1 MQDSNP
7 LGALFKSSIFGK
19 ITPVNNGNNVPT
31 ISLQHSLQ
39 QQSKSV
45 KTNKSK
51 PTIYVPSSRN
61 ERPLY
66 AVYPNI
72 NNEAFTATMNCF
84 RVFVAKL
91 NDYRRDENILI
102 DNYNEEVKKIELN
115 SNQITLKKLFIKK
128 HKTLCATQY
137 NKEVAAFFD
146 THKFKLP
153 KKKLH
158 IVKYQTELV
167 FQQFLHE
174 YATQLKENTKVFKQL
189 GIEEKRPLKQLE
201 INSFKIVS
209 LQRNGV
215 KSIDVSKETIK
226 NHRRHLVEAG
236 VLFDYTFCGHKRGVK
251 CHINSEILTV
261 LDLKT
266 QQLTTIENQLV
277 KERTAKNFGNN
288 KEVTVTELKNNN
300 IKENVE
306 NISLGKGTASPDNS
320 FVFYG
325 NTNSQDEKKQT
336 GAAAKNVKL
345 SESLLKLIENEYD
358 LCNNLA
364 AGKYNNYKPIDI
376 RALYQE
382 SLNGTTT
389 REQFKEL
396 VIQDFFKNAAR
407 LYRNSTPYFGSWLKA
422 YLSWMQRKFLV
433 NGNLYRKDLMVE
445 KLQEFRWRL
454 NHATKWFQA
463 KGVRPLFPNQY
474 FDFTRTTSKE
484 IGFEFTKNAYTRS
497 QNSLTN
503 KAKQENKMLADAK
516 KRKERINH
524 AKKFDLAF
532 KRFTNNR
539 ATLNDTLDYIKNN
552 LPENFRDKFSERLIE
567 YSTKK

>member
-1 MQDSNP
+1 MQDTRP
-7 LGALFKSSIFGK
+7 IGELFQMSVYGK
-19 ITPVNNGNNVPT
+19 ITPVNNAP
-31 ISLQHSLQ
+31 IIKLQ
-39 QQSKSV
+39 QKQKP
-45 KTNKSK
+45 KTK
-51 PTIYVPSSRN
+51 PSFYTPKISD
-61 ERPLY
+61 RPLF
-66 AVYPNI
+66 AVYPII
-72 NNEAFTATMNCF
+72 NNEAFTDTMNKF
-84 RVFVAKL
+84 RVFVALL
-91 NDYRRDENILI
+91 NDYRREQNTLI
-102 DNYNEEVKKIELN
+102 HNYNEEVKKIELN
-115 SNQITLKKLFIKK
+115 SNQITLKKLFTKK
-128 HKTLCATQY
+128 HKTLSSTQY
-137 NKEVAAFFD
+137 NKEVDDFFD

-158 IVKYQTELV
+158 IVKYPTELV

-174 YATQLKENTKVFKQL
+174 YARQLKENTKVFQNL
-189 GIEEKRPLKQLE
+189 GILERRPLKQLE

-261 LDLKT
+261 LDLNT
-266 QQLTTIENQLV
+266 QNLITIENQQV
-277 KERTAKNFGNN
+277 KERTAKSFSNN
-288 KEVTVTELKNNN
+288 NEVTVTQLNKNK

-306 NISLGKGTASPDNS
+306 NISLDKGTASPDNS

-336 GAAAKNVKL
+336 GAAEKNVKL
-345 SESLLKLIENEYD
+345 SESFLKLIENEYD

-364 AGKYNNYKPIDI
+364 AGKYNNYKSIDI
-376 RALYQE
+376 RALFHE
-382 SLNGTTT
+382 SLNGTIT

-396 VIQDFFKNAAR
+396 VLQDFLKNAAR
-407 LYRNSTPYFGSWLKA
+407 LYRNSTPYFGSWLQA
-422 YLSWMQRKFLV
+422 YRHLMQRKFLV

-454 NHATKWFQA
+454 HHATKWFQA
-463 KGVRPLFPNQY
+463 KGVRPLYPNQY

-484 IGFEFTKNAYTRS
+484 IGFEFTKNAYKRS

-503 KAKQENKMLADAK
+503 KAKQENKMLADSK

-532 KRFTNNR
+532 KRFINNR

-567 YSTKK
+567 YSTTKK